1 MTESSAEPSRSIAAW
16 AKFGMT
22 CRSMAARS
30 MAGCVAFL
38 ALALAVVVPVASAA
52 ETAKAPVKVATAAAG
67 DSNDAFADVR
77 RVIEGY
83 KLGPDDHVKVVVFGE
98 DTLTGDFA
106 VGSTGKISM
115 PLIGDVRAAGLSVQ
129 ELTAEI
135 AKSLSDGYLKDPKV
149 SVEIIVYRPFF
160 ILGEVNK
167 PGTYPYTNALTI
179 QNAVATAGGYTYR
192 ANTHRV
198 FIKHEGDT
206 QEREYPLS
214 GTVPVAPGDTIRVGE
229 RLF

>member
-1 MTESSAEPSRSIAAW
+1 
-16 AKFGMT
+16 
-22 CRSMAARS
+22 
-30 MAGCVAFL
+30 MAGCAAFL
-38 ALALAVVVPVASAA
+38 ALALAAIAPVASAA
-52 ETAKAPVKVATAAAG
+52 EATKVSADAANSTPAAG
-67 DSNDAFADVR
+67 GADDTFADVR

-106 VGSTGKISM
+106 VGGTGKISM
-115 PLIGDVRAAGLSVQ
+115 PLIGDLQAAGLTVQ

-135 AKSLSDGYLKDPKV
+135 GKALSDGYLKDPKV

-192 ANTHRV
+192 ANTHKV
-198 FIKHEGDT
+198 FIKHEGDKN
-206 QEREYPLS
+206 EREIPLS

>member
-1 MTESSAEPSRSIAAW
+1 
-16 AKFGMT
+16 
-22 CRSMAARS
+22 
-30 MAGCVAFL
+30 MAGCAAFM
-38 ALALAVVVPVASAA
+38 ALALAAIAPFADAAESAKASAEA
-52 ETAKAPVKVATAAAG
+52 ARSPAVAG
-67 DSNDAFADVR
+67 ESSDAFADVR

-98 DTLTGDFA
+98 ETLTGDFA

-115 PLIGDVRAAGLSVQ
+115 PLIGDMQAAGLTVQ
-129 ELTAEI
+129 QLTAEI
-135 AKSLSDGYLKDPKV
+135 AKALSDGYLKDPKV
-149 SVEIIVYRPFF
+149 SAEIIVYRPFF

-167 PGTYPYTNALTI
+167 PGTYPYTNALTV

-192 ANTHRV
+192 ANTHKV

-206 QEREYPLS
+206 QEHEVPLS
-214 GTVPVAPGDTIRVGE
+214 GTVPVAPGDSVRIGE